1 VSRSIYRTA
10 EGREEVLG
18 LYDRAVEELGIRVEE
33 RDVET
38 RFGSTHILL
47 AGPESA
53 PPLLVFHGGNAPNPL
68 SLAWFEPL
76 ATRWRI
82 HAPDTIGHPGKSADV
97 RISPRDDSYGR
108 WAVDV
113 MDALG
118 LDRVPVVG
126 PSYGAGIILRMAAI
140 VPDRIDRAALLVP
153 AGIVPPNRWSMA
165 RELLLPALIYRLVPS
180 RERLDRVLDPLFTEP
195 LPELWFETTRAILR
209 HVRPARMMPRSVTR
223 AELDGYEGPTL
234 VVAAGDDVLFPARDV
249 IPRAEEVI
257 PGRVVTEVLE
267 GCRHVPDRAGLERIR
282 SRARD
287 FLLENA

>member
-1 VSRSIYRTA
+1 
-10 EGREEVLG
+10 VLR
-18 LYDRAVEELGIRVEE
+18 LYDRAVEALGIRIEE
-33 RDVET
+33 RDVAT
-38 RFGSTHILL
+38 RFGSTHVLL

-68 SLAWFEPL
+68 SLRWFEPL

-97 RISPRDDSYGR
+97 RISPRDDSYGG

-113 MDALG
+113 MDGLG

-140 VPDRIDRAALLVP
+140 VPDRIDRAALVVP
-153 AGIVPPNRWSMA
+153 AGIVPPNRWSLA
-165 RELLLPALIYRLVPS
+165 RKILVPALIYRLAPS

-209 HVRPARMMPRSVTR
+209 HVRPERVMPRTVTR

-234 VVAAGDDVLFPARDV
+234 VVAAEDDILFPARDV
-249 IPRAEEVI
+249 IPRAEETI
-257 PGRVVTEVLE
+257 PGRVETEVLE
-267 GCRHVPDRAGLERIR
+267 GCRHVPDRASLERVR
-282 SRARD
+282 SRIHD
-287 FLLENA
+287 FLLEEQ